1 MTFSRKYDDDYITT
15 RTYSRADNC
24 SQFAESQPPYTKKN
38 QNNSLFLPFHK
49 QVVKVV
55 YRSVHSPLFINVHK
69 FLQQIL
75 HNPREQGVL
84 LYNTTLLH
92 SHTLYFKG
100 FKGIKA
106 KYKIYKF
113 CTKGF
118 S

>member
-1 MTFSRKYDDDYITT
+1 MITLQRELIAVPIIVPSLQSHSRPI
-15 RTYSRADNC
+15 
-24 SQFAESQPPYTKKN
+24 PKKI

-55 YRSVHSPLFINVHK
+55 YRSVHSPLFTNVHK

-100 FKGIKA
+100 FKGIKV